1 MICRGGGGGGN
12 LKVKHHTFLMM
23 SSMNLCHISSSHVW
37 SVNHQFGSLGV
48 IWSQIT
54 SKSTV
59 CSAVCWTVNTSKFRI
74 TDPFRD
80 ESTGN
85 RLIPFTK
92 GQLRG
97 NCFNVMTSLFGGS
110 ATQHV
115 YNGSLSCLLC
125 QLIKEK
131 MFPLKWRLWVSHWQ
145 GSEAR

>member
-1 MICRGGGGGGN
+1 MHVPYSGIQFSRWKMNWIICYCKFWPAQKQNEYSFWLMLRFRKLGCASYDMQGGN

-97 NCFNVMTSLFGGS
+97 KCFHVMTS
-110 ATQHV
+110 
-115 YNGSLSCLLC
+115 
-125 QLIKEK
+125 
-131 MFPLKWRLWVSHWQ
+131 
-145 GSEAR
+145 